1 MRRTR
6 RDRGGR
12 VRGDEGKRGNRE
24 GSMKVGG
31 RQKWGGGGGEGGVLN
46 YWNIDVRVC
55 LRSL

>member
-12 VRGDEGKRGNRE
+12 ERGDEGKRGNRE

-31 RQKWGGGGGEGGVLN
+31 RQKGVGEGGGGAHLQG
-46 YWNIDVRVC
+46 
-55 LRSL
+55 